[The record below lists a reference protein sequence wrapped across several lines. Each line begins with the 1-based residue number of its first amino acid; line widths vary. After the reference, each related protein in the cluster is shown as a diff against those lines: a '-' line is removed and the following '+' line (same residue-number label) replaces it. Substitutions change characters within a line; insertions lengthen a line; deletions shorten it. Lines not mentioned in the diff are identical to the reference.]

1 MKSKKPL
8 VELRALSEKPA
19 NQRSYRLIEFYDCN
33 VGKFRK
39 MLILSSDFL
48 EPRKV
53 YAQLIDQGL
62 QFSASDKAI
71 KKIIAPLKKTPEERV
86 KLCERPGYVHIN
98 KKLCYLAHNGK
109 IQGKHDG
116 IAPMPYP
123 ESKAFY
129 KGKSNKGILSDWQT
143 QIASSSLNSPYIMLA
158 ICSAF
163 AGYCIYF
170 TDVETGGFHLFGE
183 SSKGKSTAL
192 LVAASIYGS
201 KDYISDWNITEAALE
216 ELAESRN
223 HGLLILDE
231 VSLLDKSG
239 KDAAQKMQKIVYMLG
254 AEGGKQRS
262 SFYQLR
268 KAIWR
273 LNVLSNGELGLN
285 EQAANG
291 KMQRNN
297 GEKVRFIDI
306 PVDCESNMGIFE
318 TVPDGLTPSE
328 YAENIKSACRKH
340 YGVAGPKFVE
350 KMLAKGT
357 KYIKKQLKKHMDDF
371 LIYHNISGLNGIE
384 KRIATRFALL
394 YASGVLAIKLGIL
407 PFTVSDV
414 MSGISSCYRKATGEQ
429 QSLELNAFFN
439 NTFKQALKNKVIKLH
454 ECKIYTSKLKNE
466 PVLSTQVNGEN
477 VLAIDGEFL
486 KLNIVHGYDSNM
498 VLNVLENSGVL
509 ISESNKPKST
519 RAITYK
525 GKSVG
530 RRYCLRESG
539 LFQLLVE

>member
-1 MKSKKPL
+1 MIKEQPL
-8 VELRALSEKPA
+8 VELLALSEKPA
-19 NQRSYRLIEFYDCN
+19 NQRSYRLIKFYDCN
-33 VGKFRK
+33 VGKFK
-39 MLILSSDFL
+39 KILIPSSDFL

-62 QFSASDKAI
+62 QFSAPDESID
-71 KKIIAPLKKTPEERV
+71 KIIAPLKETPEERV
-86 KLCERPGYVHIN
+86 KLCERPGYVHVN
-98 KKLCYLAHNGK
+98 KKLCYLTRNGK
-109 IQGKHDG
+109 TLGIHEG
-116 IAPMPYP
+116 IAPMQYP

-129 KGKSNKGILSDWQT
+129 NDKSKKGNLSGWQT
-143 QIASSSLNSPYIMLA
+143 QIALASLDSPFIMLA
-158 ICSAF
+158 ICCAF

-170 TDVETGGFHLFGE
+170 TDVETGGIHLYGK

-192 LVAASIYGS
+192 LVAASIYGN
-201 KDYISDWNITEAALE
+201 KDYVSDWNITEAALE

-231 VSLLDKSG
+231 VSLLDKNE

-262 SFYQLR
+262 NFYQPR
-268 KAIWR
+268 KATWR
-273 LNVLSNGELGLN
+273 LNALSNGELGLN

-291 KMQRNN
+291 KIQRNN

-306 PVDCESNMGIFE
+306 PVDDESNMGIFE
-318 TVPDGLTPSE
+318 TVPEGLTPSE
-328 YAENIKSACRKH
+328 YAENIKSACRQH

-384 KRIATRFALL
+384 KRFATRFALP
-394 YASGVLAIKLGIL
+394 YASGVLAVKLGIL
-407 PFTVSDV
+407 PFTASDI
-414 MSGISSCYRKATGEQ
+414 MRGISCCYQKATGAQ
-429 QSLELNAFFN
+429 QSPELNVLFN
-439 NTFKQALKNKVIKLH
+439 KIFKQALKNKVIKLS
-454 ECKIYTSKLKNE
+454 ECEKYTSKLKDE

-477 VLAIDGEFL
+477 VLAIDGGFL
-486 KLNIVHGYDSNM
+486 KLNIAHGYDSNM

-509 ISESNKPKST
+509 LSQKNKLKST
-519 RAITYK
+519 RAISYK
-525 GKSVG
+525 SKSVG
-530 RRYCLRESG
+530 RRYCLREGVLS
-539 LFQLLVE
+539 QLLDE